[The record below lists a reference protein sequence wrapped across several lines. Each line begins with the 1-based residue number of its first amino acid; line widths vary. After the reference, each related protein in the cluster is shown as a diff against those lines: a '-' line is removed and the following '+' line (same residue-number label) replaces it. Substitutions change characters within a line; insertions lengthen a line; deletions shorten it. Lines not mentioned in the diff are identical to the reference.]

1 MEKRHK
7 PQTSF
12 AGNPSAKNTRTGV
25 KKNQEKTH
33 VSLKSNANLDKKPHT
48 QVSSKTTHKPA
59 ETVKKASTTKEEV
72 VEKPPVKTEK
82 PPVKTEKP
90 PVKVEKPPTTTTT
103 TKTTSSSSSTVQ
115 SALESKKANDE
126 KRDMNKKVEALKKE
140 NIELRKKV
148 QEFDTLNSDLVGE
161 MTEIQKSSERFIKE
175 RNDMEVICKK
185 AQQELKLISQ
195 RNDEL

>member
-59 ETVKKASTTKEEV
+59 ETVKKANHR
-72 VEKPPVKTEK
+72 KT
-82 PPVKTEKP
+82 
-90 PVKVEKPPTTTTT
+90 
-103 TKTTSSSSSTVQ
+103 
-115 SALESKKANDE
+115 
-126 KRDMNKKVEALKKE
+126 R
-140 NIELRKKV
+140 
-148 QEFDTLNSDLVGE
+148 
-161 MTEIQKSSERFIKE
+161 
-175 RNDMEVICKK
+175 
-185 AQQELKLISQ
+185 LIHIPLFS
-195 RNDEL
+195 